1 MSMKQSKSKRRSNV
15 SNKALKITKHELEKI
30 IYQIYYDK
38 KVKHED
44 ASNANLPSIDEF
56 LSSLAY
62 QLKK

>member
-1 MSMKQSKSKRRSNV
+1 M

>member
-1 MSMKQSKSKRRSNV
+1 M

-38 KVKHED
+38 KVRHGDDSET
-44 ASNANLPSIDEF
+44 NLPSIDEF
-56 LSSLAY
+56 LSGLAH